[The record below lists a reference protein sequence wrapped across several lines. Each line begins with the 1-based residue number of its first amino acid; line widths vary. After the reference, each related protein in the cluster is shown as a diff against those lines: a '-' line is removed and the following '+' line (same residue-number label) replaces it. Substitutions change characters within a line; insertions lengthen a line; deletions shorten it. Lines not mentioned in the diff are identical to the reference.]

1 MPFQPDFAFLDQ
13 ASAYFHELQDRICAG
28 LEEVE
33 SDFARSPGSN
43 TALDS
48 APGPASFHEDL
59 WDHRHSSG
67 IITGGGGRT
76 RVIQN
81 GALLEKGGVNVSDV
95 LGTFPS
101 DFAASMPGSSP
112 HFRASGISLVIH
124 PDHPLVPTVHANFRY
139 IARLSAPE
147 SGASVESMWFG
158 GGADLTPY
166 YLFREDAV
174 HFHSTYNEAC
184 KKHGDIVSYEKFKK
198 HCDEYFYLKHR
209 GESRGIGG
217 IFYDYQQENPDRML
231 EFTREAGNSFLTSY
245 VPIVRRRMKE
255 SYTDAQKEFQ
265 LWRRGRYVEFN
276 LIYDRGTLFGLKT
289 GGRIESILMSLPMHV
304 MWKYDYTPPEN
315 SPEAELIEVLRNPV
329 DWIA

>member
-1 MPFQPDFAFLDQ
+1 MPFQPDFPFLDQ
-13 ASAYFHELQDRICAG
+13 ASAFFHSLQDEITAG

-33 SDFARSPGSN
+33 AEFADIGQKK
-43 TALDS
+43 A
-48 APGPASFHEDL
+48 ASFQQDV
-59 WDHRHSSG
+59 WDHSQSSG
-67 IITGGGGRT
+67 IISGGGGRT

-95 LGTFPS
+95 MGTFS
-101 DFAASMPGSSP
+101 DDFAASMPGSSP

-124 PDHPLVPTVHANFRY
+124 PDHPLVPTVHANFRF

-147 SGASVESMWFG
+147 QGAEVESMWFG

-166 YLFREDAV
+166 YLVREDAIQ
-174 HFHSTYNEAC
+174 FHSTFQQAC
-184 KKHGDIVSYEKFKK
+184 DRHGDIVSYQEFKE
-198 HCDEYFYLKHR
+198 HCDRYFYLKHR

-217 IFYDYQQENPDRML
+217 IFYDYKQDHPEEML
-231 EFTREAGNSFLTSY
+231 EFTRDAGKSFLPAY
-245 VPIVRRRMKE
+245 LPIVRRRMKE
-255 SYTDAQKEFQ
+255 KYSSDQKEFQ

-304 MWKYDYTPPEN
+304 MWKYDYSPPEG
-315 SPEAELIEVLRNPV
+315 SPEAELIEVLKNPV
-329 DWIA
+329 DWIK